1 MHVNVHIYDTRDTSE
16 NVCNTCNTLY
26 QLIFL
31 AWASR
36 MLKPPL
42 DTPLKEELK
51 KRRFT
56 LHCVAMQSFKDRKK
70 AHGPGCSRLEAVSR
84 INTFRKL
91 LT

>member
-36 MLKPPL
+36 MLKPPVRHA
-42 DTPLKEELK
+42 TERRVEKKEVYTALCIV
-51 KRRFT
+51 R
-56 LHCVAMQSFKDRKK
+56 CY
-70 AHGPGCSRLEAVSR
+70 AV
-84 INTFRKL
+84 I
-91 LT
+91 